1 MYQIL
6 SISLRLWGHDYNI
19 CVSPTVGCKVD
30 QSDPIALKLKL
41 DMSHNLLNVYTK
53 FQIDIS

>member
-1 MYQIL
+1 MYQIW

-19 CVSPTVGCKVD
+19 CVGCKVD